1 MNFFGILVLRKDVR
15 VKESSLRDG
24 EGGWGVFGFFSL
36 VFYFFV
42 ELY

>member
-1 MNFFGILVLRKDVR
+1 MNFSGILVLRKDVR

-24 EGGWGVFGFFSL
+24 EGGWGASGSLSL
-36 VFYFFV
+36 VPHSLV